1 MLYLGSLFD
10 VAAVIIQD
18 FSACYVHS
26 LLLHDRYRS
35 WYNPQRLIYAD
46 NQLLCGRGRLMG
58 NAAIARI
65 D

>member
-1 MLYLGSLFD
+1 MLYLESLFD
-10 VAAVIIQD
+10 VAAVIIQE
-18 FSACYVHS
+18 FSSRYVHS

-46 NQLLCGRGRLMG
+46 NRLLCERGRLMG
-58 NAAIARI
+58 NPAIARI